1 MIILLLWFA
10 TFVGQPIPFSHKQ
23 HATQACD
30 GCHKLAP
37 SGEVVSIPT
46 GKECM
51 TCHSEVAKNSPAIQD
66 LKTYVDN
73 KQPIPWVRVYELPSF
88 VDFNH
93 RTHLSAGAK
102 CETCHGPVATR
113 DRITVE
119 TDISMGGCMDC
130 HRTAKATTSCSGCH
144 HLRA

>member
-93 RTHLSAGAK
+93 KTHLSAGAK
-102 CETCHGPVATR
+102 GETCHGPVATR

-130 HRTAKATTSCSGCH
+130 HRAAKATISCSGCH

>member
-51 TCHSEVAKNSPAIQD
+51 TCHSEVAKKSPAIQD

-93 RTHLSAGAK
+93 KTHLSAGAK

-130 HRTAKATTSCSGCH
+130 HRTAKATISCNGCH